1 MSGIEFS
8 QSDKEELLRKL
19 QAHMSDEL
27 DRELSR
33 FEAEFLLEFIVK
45 EIGSY
50 AYNQGVYDSKK
61 LIEKRFEGIAETLY
75 ELEKNV

>member
-1 MSGIEFS
+1 MADIDFP
-8 QSDKEELLRKL
+8 QADKEALIKKL

-33 FEAEFLLEFIVK
+33 FEAEFLLDFIVK
-45 EIGSY
+45 DIGPY
-50 AYNQGVYDSKK
+50 LYNQGVYDSKK

-75 ELEKNV
+75 ELEKSI